1 MTLTLTKRLIVNSD
15 DLGRTH
21 GINTGI
27 FEAHRLGIVTS
38 ATAMVNY
45 ESIRE
50 AASLSHENPKL
61 GIGLHVAL
69 TGGRTT
75 LPADVVPSL
84 VDARGL
90 QPKKPE
96 GLDGA
101 VPSEVEAEV
110 EAQFARF
117 IEVFGRKPTHLDS
130 HHHSHRRP
138 DVFEAVTSLARREGL
153 PVRNAGGE
161 MGSALRR
168 LGLRTND
175 AFDESFFDQG
185 VSVARLI
192 SIIESL
198 PGGSTELMCHPAHE
212 DAELA
217 ASSSYARVRVVELS
231 ALCDPAVRAAIER
244 TQVRLIT
251 FAEL

>member
-1 MTLTLTKRLIVNSD
+1 MTLTLTKRLIVNAD

-50 AASLSHENPKL
+50 AASLSRENPKL

-75 LPADVVPSL
+75 LDPSAVPSL
-84 VDARGL
+84 VDARGS
-90 QPKKPE
+90 QPAKPD
-96 GLDGA
+96 GLGGA
-101 VPSEVEAEV
+101 VPSEVAAEV

-117 IEVFGRKPTHLDS
+117 VEVFGRKPTHLDS

-138 DVFEAVTSLARREGL
+138 DVFDAVTNLARREGL

-161 MGSALRR
+161 MGPALRR
-168 LGLRTND
+168 LGVRTND

-185 VSVARLI
+185 VSVARLV
-192 SIIESL
+192 SIIDAL
-198 PGGSTELMCHPAHE
+198 PGGATELMCHPAHE

-217 ASSSYARVRVVELS
+217 ASSSYARVRVVELA

-244 TQVRLIT
+244 AQVRLIT

>member
-1 MTLTLTKRLIVNSD
+1 MNRRFIVNAD

-45 ESIRE
+45 EGVRE
-50 AASLSHENPKL
+50 AASFSRENPTL

-69 TGGRTT
+69 TGGRTAR
-75 LPADVVPSL
+75 PAAEVPSL
-84 VDARGL
+84 VDAAGR

-96 GLDGA
+96 GLGGA
-101 VPSEVEAEV
+101 TPADLAAEV
-110 EAQFARF
+110 EAQFETF
-117 IEVFGRKPTHLDS
+117 VEVFGRKPTHLDS

-138 DVFEAVTSLARREGL
+138 DVFEAVTALARREGL

-161 MGSALRR
+161 MGEALRR
-168 LGLRTND
+168 LSLRTND
-175 AFDESFFDQG
+175 FFDETFFDQG
-185 VSVARLI
+185 VSVNHLV
-192 SIIESL
+192 SIIEGL
-198 PGGSTELMCHPAHE
+198 PEGSTELMCHPAHE

-217 ASSSYARVRVVELS
+217 ASSSYAAVRVHELR
-231 ALCDPAVRAAIER
+231 ALCDPAVRAAVER
-244 TQVRLIT
+244 ARVRLIT

>member
-1 MTLTLTKRLIVNSD
+1 MTLTLTRRLIVNAD

-45 ESIRE
+45 DSVRE
-50 AASLSHENPKL
+50 AATLSHDNPKL

-75 LPADVVPSL
+75 LPPAAVPSL
-84 VDARGL
+84 VNAHGL
-90 QPKKPE
+90 QPAKPE
-96 GLDGA
+96 GLVGA
-101 VPSEVEAEV
+101 AAAEIAAEV

-138 DVFEAVTSLARREGL
+138 DVFEAVAGLARREGL
-153 PVRNAGGE
+153 PVRNSGGE
-161 MGSALRR
+161 MGTALRR

-217 ASSSYARVRVVELS
+217 ASSSYARVRVVELA

>member
-1 MTLTLTKRLIVNSD
+1 MTLTLTKRLIVNAD

-45 ESIRE
+45 ESIHE
-50 AASLSHENPKL
+50 AASLSRENPKL

-69 TGGRTT
+69 TGGRST
-75 LPADVVPSL
+75 LPPATVPSL
-84 VDARGL
+84 LDSRGL
-90 QPKKPE
+90 QPAKPE
-96 GLDGA
+96 GLGAA
-101 VPSEVEAEV
+101 VPAQIEAEV

-117 IEVFGRKPTHLDS
+117 VEVFGRKPTHLDS

-161 MGSALRR
+161 MGAALRR
-168 LGLRTND
+168 LGVRTND
-175 AFDESFFDQG
+175 AFDETFFDQG
-185 VSVARLI
+185 VSVERLVA
-192 SIIESL
+192 IIESL

-217 ASSSYARVRVVELS
+217 ASSSYARVRVVELR
-231 ALCDPAVRAAIER
+231 ALCDPAVRTAIER

>member
-1 MTLTLTKRLIVNSD
+1 MKRLIVNAD

-21 GINTGI
+21 GINTGV

-45 ESIRE
+45 ESVRE
-50 AASLSHENPKL
+50 AAALSRKNPRL

-69 TGGRTT
+69 SGGRTA
-75 LPADVVPSL
+75 LPASAVPSL
-84 VDARGL
+84 VDGDGA

-101 VPSEVEAEV
+101 RPAEIAAEV
-110 EAQFARF
+110 EAQFSKF

-130 HHHSHRRP
+130 HHHSHRRR
-138 DVFEAVTSLARREGL
+138 DVFEAVCAVARREGI
-153 PVRNAGGE
+153 PVRNAGGT
-161 MGSALRR
+161 MGAELRG

-175 AFDESFFDQG
+175 AFEESFFGEG
-185 VSVARLI
+185 VSAARLI
-192 SIIESL
+192 AIIEGL
-198 PGGSTELMCHPAHE
+198 PEGATEVMCHPAHE

-217 ASSSYARVRVVELS
+217 ASSSYAATRVKELA
-231 ALCDPAVRAAIER
+231 ALCDPGVRSAIER
-244 TQVRLIT
+244 TGVRLVD
-251 FAEL
+251 FSEL